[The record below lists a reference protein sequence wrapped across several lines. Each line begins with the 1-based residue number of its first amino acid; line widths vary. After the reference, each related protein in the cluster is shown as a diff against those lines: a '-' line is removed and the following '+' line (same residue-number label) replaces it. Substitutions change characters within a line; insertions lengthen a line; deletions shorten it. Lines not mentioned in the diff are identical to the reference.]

1 MVKFSELNDAQQE
14 AVISDAKHLRIIA
27 GAGSGKTRVLNM
39 RIVYEIEELG
49 VAPYNILAIT
59 FTNKAANEMKS
70 RINQMLGD
78 KGTGCFIS
86 TIHSLCMRILSQEI
100 EVLGYPKNFTVVD
113 QDDQKTVLKEAYKQ
127 FNIDKKDLS
136 YGSALDYI
144 ANNKYEH
151 ISPEKAMGMA
161 YGNPNLEVKAKVY
174 EYYVNRL
181 KQIYGLDF
189 DDLILFTTRIFSMYP
204 DIKERW
210 ARKFKYI
217 HVDEFQ
223 DIDKEQY
230 LLIKQLSS
238 YHDNVYVV
246 GDPDQTI
253 YTWRGADVNI
263 IVNFDRDFKDTK
275 TIILNQNYRSTN
287 NILSGANSLI
297 KNNKARLEK
306 DLFSRNGDGE
316 KIKHK
321 SFLSEADECI
331 FVVDEV
337 KKRLK
342 EGKDINEMAVL
353 YRSNY
358 LSRDMEKIL
367 IESRLPYVIYGGL
380 RFYERMEVKD
390 ILSYLRMIVTGDDLA
405 FQRIIN
411 TPKRGIGQ
419 KSIDSIYEIAQKN
432 HMTMYDAVKQGLYAK
447 NQNTMDS
454 FVKMIENWRCY
465 NSEKPEELEKLLEAV
480 LDDSGYRMML
490 EEEKEH
496 ERLENIKSL
505 IDDIIEY
512 QNNYPGSSLADYLS
526 MISLYTDRAN
536 EQQGEALK
544 LMTIHAAKG
553 LEFETVFVIGMS
565 EGIFPSQR
573 SVQEDPKGLEEERRL
588 AYVAYT
594 RAKKELYLLESS
606 SFSYVLSDNKSAS
619 RFIKEVDG
627 KYIDHLNENQR
638 TGIFD
643 IPVKKTNSSIFTENV
658 KSSASL
664 NRTNAPVY
672 RKGDSVIHTMFG
684 EGVVVSNINGI
695 MTVAFSYPHGVKK
708 ISTSFKGIRK
718 KNKNDCS

>member
-1 MVKFSELNDAQQE
+1 M
-14 AVISDAKHLRIIA
+14 
-27 GAGSGKTRVLNM
+27 
-39 RIVYEIEELG
+39 
-49 VAPYNILAIT
+49 
-59 FTNKAANEMKS
+59 
-70 RINQMLGD
+70 
-78 KGTGCFIS
+78 
-86 TIHSLCMRILSQEI
+86 
-100 EVLGYPKNFTVVD
+100 
-113 QDDQKTVLKEAYKQ
+113 
-127 FNIDKKDLS
+127 
-136 YGSALDYI
+136 
-144 ANNKYEH
+144 
-151 ISPEKAMGMA
+151 
-161 YGNPNLEVKAKVY
+161 
-174 EYYVNRL
+174 
-181 KQIYGLDF
+181 
-189 DDLILFTTRIFSMYP
+189 
-204 DIKERW
+204 
-210 ARKFKYI
+210 
-217 HVDEFQ
+217 
-223 DIDKEQY
+223 
-230 LLIKQLSS
+230 
-238 YHDNVYVV
+238 
-246 GDPDQTI
+246 
-253 YTWRGADVNI
+253 
-263 IVNFDRDFKDTK
+263 
-275 TIILNQNYRSTN
+275 
-287 NILSGANSLI
+287 I

-643 IPVKKTNSSIFTENV
+643 IPVKKTNNSIFTENV

>member
-1 MVKFSELNDAQQE
+1 
-14 AVISDAKHLRIIA
+14 
-27 GAGSGKTRVLNM
+27 
-39 RIVYEIEELG
+39 
-49 VAPYNILAIT
+49 
-59 FTNKAANEMKS
+59 
-70 RINQMLGD
+70 
-78 KGTGCFIS
+78 
-86 TIHSLCMRILSQEI
+86 
-100 EVLGYPKNFTVVD
+100 
-113 QDDQKTVLKEAYKQ
+113 
-127 FNIDKKDLS
+127 
-136 YGSALDYI
+136 
-144 ANNKYEH
+144 
-151 ISPEKAMGMA
+151 
-161 YGNPNLEVKAKVY
+161 
-174 EYYVNRL
+174 
-181 KQIYGLDF
+181 
-189 DDLILFTTRIFSMYP
+189 
-204 DIKERW
+204 
-210 ARKFKYI
+210 
-217 HVDEFQ
+217 
-223 DIDKEQY
+223 
-230 LLIKQLSS
+230 
-238 YHDNVYVV
+238 
-246 GDPDQTI
+246 
-253 YTWRGADVNI
+253 
-263 IVNFDRDFKDTK
+263 
-275 TIILNQNYRSTN
+275 
-287 NILSGANSLI
+287 
-297 KNNKARLEK
+297 
-306 DLFSRNGDGE
+306 
-316 KIKHK
+316 
-321 SFLSEADECI
+321 
-331 FVVDEV
+331 
-337 KKRLK
+337 
-342 EGKDINEMAVL
+342 
-353 YRSNY
+353 
-358 LSRDMEKIL
+358 
-367 IESRLPYVIYGGL
+367 
-380 RFYERMEVKD
+380 
-390 ILSYLRMIVTGDDLA
+390 
-405 FQRIIN
+405 
-411 TPKRGIGQ
+411 
-419 KSIDSIYEIAQKN
+419 
-432 HMTMYDAVKQGLYAK
+432 MYDAVKQGLYAK

-718 KNKNDCS
+718 KNMYDCS